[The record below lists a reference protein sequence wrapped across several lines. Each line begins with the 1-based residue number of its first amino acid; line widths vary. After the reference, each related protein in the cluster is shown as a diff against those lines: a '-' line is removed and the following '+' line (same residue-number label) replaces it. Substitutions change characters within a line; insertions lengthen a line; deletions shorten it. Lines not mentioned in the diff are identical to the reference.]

1 MEKNGTG
8 GGPRGVTS
16 QKTQDTLSILREEIK
31 KREEAMDRDSKMRK
45 MAQLQLSVTQ
55 DSKNRAPILA
65 QIENW
70 EQNLEIMQCDLYR
83 LVKLSILFSEVMQLL
98 KGSMYKLMQNIFD
111 RCIFAVKYWKKS
123 KIDR

>member
-1 MEKNGTG
+1 MRLFEILTFFSKIFVFCSGCSSALAQSSMEKNNGGTSSSLGGPPGRG
-8 GGPRGVTS
+8 GGGVTN
-16 QKTQDTLSILREEIK
+16 QKTQDTLSVLREEIK

-83 LVKLSILFSEVMQLL
+83 
-98 KGSMYKLMQNIFD
+98 
-111 RCIFAVKYWKKS
+111 
-123 KIDR
+123 